1 MISRMAHGVSSQLQT
16 LHTTPR
22 RCVGMPRSCEVQN
35 LEPIRPVVKTET
47 ANSSVSIGKFF
58 SRHRHAIKRKRQAL
72 INADAWRPPIVVEDI
87 DILKSPKELGSR
99 YARIALCEQP
109 IKRLRT
115 DSQQPGEAFTSIIC
129 FPDMLNQRQEGLR

>member
-1 MISRMAHGVSSQLQT
+1 MISLMAHGVSSQLQT

-58 SRHRHAIKRKRQAL
+58 SRYRHGIKRKRQAL

-115 DSQQPGEAFTSIIC
+115 DSQAKPSQ
-129 FPDMLNQRQEGLR
+129 LLRLISYNACL